1 VLAGSLLPDAAISA
15 LTATGGLILI
25 GQALRLLR
33 IRQVA
38 VADLL
43 PALLIAPALTQ
54 LVTVLD

>member
-1 VLAGSLLPDAAISA
+1 
-15 LTATGGLILI
+15 
-25 GQALRLLR
+25 
-33 IRQVA
+33 VA